1 LPGEFRPSL
10 PGERRGG
17 RQKGTP
23 NKADA
28 SIKEMVIKAL
38 QTVGGAQYL
47 ARQAEQNPVAF
58 MGLIGRVL
66 PLQLAGHDGGKLEV
80 EFRWREDPQPVA
92 TINGIATDVD
102 TVATDVYTAQDVDT
116 VADDSEP
123 LAVTFIGDC

>member
-1 LPGEFRPSL
+1 L

-28 SIKEMVIKAL
+28 TIKDMVINAL
-38 QTVGGAQYL
+38 QHVGGAQYL

-58 MGLIGRVL
+58 MALVSRVL

-80 EFRWREDPQPVA
+80 EFRWRDDPQPA
-92 TINGIATDVD
+92 TINGDAVSAED
-102 TVATDVYTAQDVDT
+102 
-116 VADDSEP
+116 EP
-123 LAVTFIGDC
+123 PSITFLGEC